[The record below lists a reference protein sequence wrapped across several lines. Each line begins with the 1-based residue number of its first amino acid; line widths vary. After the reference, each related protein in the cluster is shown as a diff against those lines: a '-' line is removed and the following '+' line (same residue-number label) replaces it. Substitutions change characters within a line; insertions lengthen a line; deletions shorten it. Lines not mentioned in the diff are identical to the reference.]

1 MLAHLHHLAAPADA
15 PAATTGCARTVLI
28 YSDATDRAYARAAC
42 GYLAQPE
49 LLFHDFLWTNSSSAI
64 LAETTLQVAPLVKE
78 RRMAAWS
85 VLRDQTA

>member
-1 MLAHLHHLAAPADA
+1 MQGPQGREGMLWSTASSTA
-15 PAATTGCARTVLI
+15 GSVN
-28 YSDATDRAYARAAC
+28 AAC

-49 LLFHDFLWTNSSSAI
+49 LLFRDFLWTNSSSAI

-78 RRMAAWS
+78 RSMAACS